1 MNITDYTREQI
12 KQFVKDGICPVQT
25 LRDYEVLCQLQNGEK
40 ITNVAMDNNISRKH
54 AWALRAKYMGKI
66 R

>member
-40 ITNVAMDNNISRKH
+40 IINVAMDNNICRDQV
-54 AWALRAKYMGKI
+54 RRIRNKYTP

>member
-1 MNITDYTREQI
+1 MKITEYTRDQI
-12 KQFVKDGICPVQT
+12 KQLVQDGICPVQT

-40 ITNVAMDNNISRKH
+40 ITNVAMDNNLCRDQVRRIRN
-54 AWALRAKYMGKI
+54 KYMP